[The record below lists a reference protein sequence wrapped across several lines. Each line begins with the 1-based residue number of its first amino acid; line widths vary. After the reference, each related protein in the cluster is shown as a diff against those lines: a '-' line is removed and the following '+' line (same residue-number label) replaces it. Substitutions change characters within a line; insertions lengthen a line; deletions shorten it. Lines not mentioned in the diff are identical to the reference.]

1 MTRQILS
8 LLAVAVCLGSFVLVA
23 NGKARMS
30 NRPSVEIVS
39 TPRVLMIG
47 DSLSAGPFGEAVQ
60 QHLASKF
67 GPQNVAAQTAA
78 PAKPAIAVAPLVT
91 MPQIEGK
98 TIDGNPFR
106 MSALKGKVVLV
117 MYWST
122 GCAVCRD
129 KMPELRSN
137 YEGWMGKPFELVAIS
152 TDSRVQD
159 LLDYERIISR
169 TVPIKQRFVQLWSGE
184 NAYKDNIAKP
194 AQLPAAF
201 LIDKNGKLVERYVG
215 RIPPEA
221 WDKIADLL

>member
-1 MTRQILS
+1 MFATQARAHLKCSMALS
-8 LLAVAVCLGSFVLVA
+8 AVAL
-23 NGKARMS
+23 
-30 NRPSVEIVS
+30 
-39 TPRVLMIG
+39 
-47 DSLSAGPFGEAVQ
+47 LSAFVMGSQTA
-60 QHLASKF
+60 
-67 GPQNVAAQTAA
+67 AAQTAA
-78 PAKPAIAVAPLVT
+78 PAKPASAATPVVNVA
-91 MPQIEGK
+91 QIEGK

-106 MSALKGKVVLV
+106 LSTLKGKVVLV

-184 NAYKDNIAKP
+184 NDYKDNLGKHT
-194 AQLPAAF
+194 QLPAAY
-201 LIDKNGKLVERYVG
+201 LIDKTGKIVERYKG
-215 RIPPEA
+215 RIPAEA